1 MIHIENKQYCVGCN
15 ACAQICPKQCI
26 SMHEDHEGFI
36 YPKVDTT
43 ECIDCNRCEKAC
55 PVIYSDK
62 ARTPLTVYA
71 VKSRDEVIRKES
83 SSGGVFTLLA
93 EQTIQQQGV
102 VFGAGFNADWEVV
115 HSYTE
120 TLEGLQKFRGSKYV
134 QSLVGES
141 FKQVSQ
147 FLKEGREVLFS
158 GTPCQVAG
166 LKKYLNK
173 AYSNLLTVDIV
184 CHGVPSPKVFRL
196 YLDEVITQVGFVKKE
211 TVLSANLNRELIQ
224 DIQFRNKT
232 HGWKRFSFLLSL
244 TKGVA
249 EEKKSILFSETI
261 KKNAFLRGFRKNL
274 YLRPSCYA
282 CPSKNFKSGSD
293 ITLGDFWGVENYYPE
308 FDDDKGTSIVLTH
321 SVLGEACYAA
331 IATSTHSIPIAYA
344 SAFAG
349 NSCMEHAIKEHPNRA
364 QFFRLYRAGKVLR
377 TIQNTTNSLFKRQLI
392 PVVNLYS
399 KVIRTYIN
407 YKTNKR

>member
-1 MIHIENKQYCVGCN
+1 MIHIENKQHCVGCN

-43 ECIDCNRCEKAC
+43 ECIDCDRCEKVC
-55 PVIYSDK
+55 PVIYQDE
-62 ARTPLTVYA
+62 ARSPLTVYT
-71 VKSRDEVIRKES
+71 VKSTDEALRKES

-93 EQTIQQQGV
+93 EQTIQQGGV
-102 VFGAGFNADWEVV
+102 VFGVGFNADWEVV

-120 TLEGLQKFRGSKYV
+120 TLDGLQKFRGSKYV

-147 FLKEGREVLFS
+147 FLKTGRQVLFS
-158 GTPCQVAG
+158 GTPCQIAG
-166 LKKYLNK
+166 LNKFLNK

-196 YLDEVITQVGFVKKE
+196 YLDEVITQTGFVKKDI
-211 TVLSANLNRELIQ
+211 VLSANLKRELIQ
-224 DIQFRNKT
+224 GIQFRNKA
-232 HGWKRFSFLLSL
+232 HGWRKYSFVLSL
-244 TKGVA
+244 SKGVA
-249 EEKKSILFSETI
+249 AEKKSILVAETI
-261 KKNAFLRGFRKNL
+261 KKNVFLRGFRKNL
-274 YLRPSCYA
+274 YLRPSCSV
-282 CPSKNFKSGSD
+282 CPSKSFKSGSD
-293 ITLGDFWGVENYYPE
+293 ITLGDFWGVENYYPD
-308 FDDDKGTSIVLTH
+308 FDDNKGTSIVLTH
-321 SVLGEACYAA
+321 SAQGEACYAA
-331 IATSTHSIPIAYA
+331 IATSTHSFPVAYA

-349 NSCMEHAIKEHPNRA
+349 NSCMEYSIKEHPNRA
-364 QFFRLYRAGKVLR
+364 QFFRLYRAGKVFR
-377 TIQNTTNSLFKRQLI
+377 TIQNTTNSLFKRQFI
-392 PVVNLYS
+392 PVLNLYS